1 MAFRATIERAANGYA
16 VVIEHD
22 DKEATPNHLSV
33 HGLLDDAVN
42 FVSEF
47 FTDVESNEGKEDA
60 SADNEAEVLTEAEAP
75 VQS

>member
-33 HGLLDDAVN
+33 HGVLDDAVN
-42 FVSEF
+42 FVNEF
-47 FTDVESNEGKEDA
+47 FTDVEKNEGEESQD
-60 SADNEAEVLTEAEAP
+60 SEQEVLQEAEAP
-75 VQS
+75 VQE

>member
-33 HGLLDDAVN
+33 L
-42 FVSEF
+42 
-47 FTDVESNEGKEDA
+47 
-60 SADNEAEVLTEAEAP
+60 
-75 VQS
+75 

>member
-33 HGLLDDAVN
+33 HGVLDDAVN
-42 FVSEF
+42 FVTEF
-47 FTDVESNEGKEDA
+47 FTDVESNEGAESEDT
-60 SADNEAEVLTEAEAP
+60 EQEVLQEAEAP
-75 VQS
+75 VQE

>member
-47 FTDVESNEGKEDA
+47 FTDVEGNEGKEESKDG
-60 SADNEAEVLTEAEAP
+60 EAEVLTEAEAP

>member
-33 HGLLDDAVN
+33 HGVLDDAVN

-47 FTDVESNEGKEDA
+47 FTDVESNEGAESEDTEQEVLQ
-60 SADNEAEVLTEAEAP
+60 EAETP
-75 VQS
+75 VQE

>member
-47 FTDVESNEGKEDA
+47 FTDVEGNEGKEESKDG
-60 SADNEAEVLTEAEAP
+60 EAEGLTEAEAP

>member
-42 FVSEF
+42 FVTEF
-47 FTDVESNEGKEDA
+47 FTDVEK
-60 SADNEAEVLTEAEAP
+60 NEAEESQEDSEQEVLQEAEAP
-75 VQS
+75 VQE

>member
-33 HGLLDDAVN
+33 HGVLDDAVN

-47 FTDVESNEGKEDA
+47 FTDVEKNEGEESSD
-60 SADNEAEVLTEAEAP
+60 SEQEVLQEAEAP
-75 VQS
+75 VQE

>member
-33 HGLLDDAVN
+33 HGVLDDAIN
-42 FVSEF
+42 FVTEF
-47 FTDVESNEGKEDA
+47 FTDVESNEGAESEDT
-60 SADNEAEVLTEAEAP
+60 EQEVLQEAEAP
-75 VQS
+75 VQE

>member
-33 HGLLDDAVN
+33 HGVLDDAVN
-42 FVSEF
+42 FVTEF
-47 FTDVESNEGKEDA
+47 FTDVESNEGEESEDT
-60 SADNEAEVLTEAEAP
+60 EQEVLQEAEAP
-75 VQS
+75 VQE